1 MMRSEARTEAALAHL
16 AAFFDELEAR
26 FVERRD
32 PLAQIALALISKQH
46 VLMTGP
52 PGTAK
57 SQLAAAVVSR
67 ILDETTGSP
76 SVFARQITESTVQ
89 TELIGAV
96 DFRTLVDSGRT
107 VHFTDEGLLG
117 SVHAF
122 LDEVLDGRD
131 MLLRSTLNLL
141 EERELKQGNRITRGA
156 IECALMTTNRYLTE
170 VLEENRRTLLAFV
183 DRIAFVSFV
192 PRTFANPDHL
202 RAVVR
207 ASVEARAPLTA
218 RLTIQDVDALQ
229 ALASEVVV
237 PGWLGAEVADL
248 VTSYEQR
255 TGELERADPAFV
267 ATRYVSARTA
277 VRLAQLL
284 RAIVVLDKARGRRD
298 RPLVAERADLATLR
312 LALMVAGPRPDEL
325 DALLAQEHEPRERR
339 QLTIM
344 KAESEVFAEVLAEIC
359 LRPVPDPP
367 QARTPVPTPESIGA
381 TAAPSPAG
389 ATSVEASQEGEPAE
403 EPPRPPQ
410 PISLAID
417 GHDVATVRALL
428 ERSRALTEPTDRG
441 LARELRGRALELLG
455 QLVSLGAI
463 TPGPVPRDVTR
474 AEEELAA
481 HRDACELREA
491 LVAEGAEIGSAEA
504 HAARWERGLDRVLA
518 RVHAAIDAHAAEL
531 VANSALDRAGG
542 LEVALASLA
551 PLVPAMR
558 RMERVLRTITA
569 DPERTSLGGVTL
581 GARLGPIV
589 ETAYRRVVPITSD
602 AMRRRVIE
610 VLGHL
615 ATLRLERA
623 LEPSS
628 HLAWIADALVSG
640 ERDLGPALDQAGSLL
655 DGYRRLRSPAA
666 RSDLAIVLA
675 ELALLV
681 GHDEDPARPPL
692 ARASAAL
699 DCLPAP
705 LRAEIARRDLA
716 SIEAALACLE
726 AWDAAE
732 PESVALAEVI
742 ANEKAVVRM
751 SLECQLLATLF
762 PGHAEAARAQA
773 TRAQALEARRSARAL
788 EAARGATELRWSG
801 ATAIATEPSE
811 PEATSPSA
819 GTPA

>member
-1 MMRSEARTEAALAHL
+1 MPRKSEPGGSVAAMMRSEARTEAALAHL

-207 ASVEARAPLTA
+207 ASVEARPPLTA

-248 VTSYEQR
+248 VTAYEQR

-298 RPLVAERADLATLR
+298 RALVAERSDLATLR

-339 QLTIM
+339 QLSIM
-344 KAESEVFAEVLAEIC
+344 KAEADVFADVLAEIS
-359 LRPVPDPP
+359 LRPVP
-367 QARTPVPTPESIGA
+367 
-381 TAAPSPAG
+381 AAPL
-389 ATSVEASQEGEPAE
+389 TSLDAVSASAPGEAPAE
-403 EPPRPPQ
+403 GSAPAETSTDVDDTLEAPTAVARHV
-410 PISLAID
+410 SLAIE
-417 GHDVATVRALL
+417 GHDLAAVRAML
-428 ERSRALTEPTDRG
+428 ERSRSLVDPADRG

-455 QLVSLGAI
+455 ELVALGGI
-463 TPGPVPRDVTR
+463 TPGPLPRDVAR

-491 LVAEGAEIGSAEA
+491 LIAEGTEIGPSEA
-504 HAARWERGLDRVLA
+504 HAARWERGLDRVLS
-518 RVHAAIDAHAAEL
+518 RVHSAIDAQAAEL
-531 VANSALDRAGG
+531 VAGSALDRAGG
-542 LEVALASLA
+542 LEAALASLA

-558 RMERVLRTITA
+558 RMERILRTLSP
-569 DPERTSLGGVTL
+569 DPARTRLGGATL
-581 GARLGPIV
+581 GARLGPIL
-589 ETAYRRVVPITSD
+589 EIAYRRVVPITSD
-602 AMRRRVIE
+602 AMRARVIE

-623 LEPSS
+623 IDPST
-628 HLAWIADALVSG
+628 HLAWIADALVAGGAAPMPAHG
-640 ERDLGPALDQAGSLL
+640 EDASHLDRYRALRA
-655 DGYRRLRSPAA
+655 PAA

-675 ELALLV
+675 EIALLLS
-681 GHDEDPARPPL
+681 HDADPQVAPL
-692 ARASAAL
+692 AQAGDAL
-699 DCLPAP
+699 ARLPTV
-705 LRAEIARRDLA
+705 LRDELARRDLA
-716 SIEAALACLE
+716 AVERTLACLE
-726 AWDAAE
+726 SWDAAE
-732 PESVALAEVI
+732 PTSAALAAVI
-742 ANEKAVVRM
+742 DAEKALVR
-751 SLECQLLATLF
+751 SALECELLAALF
-762 PGHAEAARAQA
+762 RDHAEAAGSLRVRAH
-773 TRAQALEARRSARAL
+773 ALVEARSARAL
-788 EAARGATELRWSG
+788 AEARAAADRRWAG
-801 ATAIATEPSE
+801 EAEAEPS
-811 PEATSPSA
+811 AA
-819 GTPA
+819 G

>member
-32 PLAQIALALISKQH
+32 PLAQIALALISKQL

-192 PRTFANPDHL
+192 PRTFAHPEHL

-207 ASVEARAPLTA
+207 ASVEPRGPLTA

-229 ALASEVVV
+229 ALAGEVVV

-248 VTSYEQR
+248 VTAYEQR

-298 RPLVAERADLATLR
+298 RALVAERSDLAMLR
-312 LALMVAGPRPDEL
+312 LALMVAGPQPDEL

-344 KAESEVFAEVLAEIC
+344 KAEADVFSTVLAEIA
-359 LRPVPDPP
+359 LRPVPASAPAP
-367 QARTPVPTPESIGA
+367 ASAVAPASAPVPAS
-381 TAAPSPAG
+381 
-389 ATSVEASQEGEPAE
+389 TS
-403 EPPRPPQ
+403 
-410 PISLAID
+410 
-417 GHDVATVRALL
+417 DVATVGPSDGTEAGAEPIDREGDDAPRAAPRGVSLAMEGHDLAAVRALL
-428 ERSRALTEPTDRG
+428 DSARSLTDPADRG

-455 QLVSLGAI
+455 ELVALGAL
-463 TPGPVPRDVTR
+463 TPGPMPREVAR
-474 AEEELAA
+474 AEEDLAI

-491 LVAEGAEIGSAEA
+491 LIAEGAEVGAA
-504 HAARWERGLDRVLA
+504 DLHAARWERGLDRVLS

-531 VANSALDRAGG
+531 VSGSALDRVGG
-542 LEVALASLA
+542 LEAALAALA

-569 DPERTSLGGVTL
+569 DPARASLGGATF
-581 GARLGPIV
+581 GARLGPLL
-589 ETAYRRVVPITSD
+589 ETSYRRVVPITSE
-602 AMRRRVIE
+602 AMRKRVVE

-623 LEPSS
+623 IEPSA
-628 HLAWIADALVSG
+628 HLAWIADALVVGTAPGTAAAG
-640 ERDLGPALDQAGSLL
+640 EDASHLARYRSL
-655 DGYRRLRSPAA
+655 RAPAA

-675 ELALLV
+675 EIALLV
-681 GHDEDPARPPL
+681 AHETDASAPPL
-692 ARASAAL
+692 GRARDAL
-699 DCLPAP
+699 ARLPAS
-705 LRAEIARRDLA
+705 LRDEIARRDLQA
-716 SIEAALACLE
+716 IDRMLACLE

-732 PESVALAEVI
+732 PASEALAAVLTD
-742 ANEKAVVRM
+742 EKALVR
-751 SLECQLLATLF
+751 SALECELLAALF
-762 PGHAEAARAQA
+762 HDHADAARTFRLRAHALEQTRS
-773 TRAQALEARRSARAL
+773 TRAVDEARAL
-788 EAARGATELRWSG
+788 TDRRWADAREA
-801 ATAIATEPSE
+801 E
-811 PEATSPSA
+811 PEGARSE
-819 GTPA
+819 G